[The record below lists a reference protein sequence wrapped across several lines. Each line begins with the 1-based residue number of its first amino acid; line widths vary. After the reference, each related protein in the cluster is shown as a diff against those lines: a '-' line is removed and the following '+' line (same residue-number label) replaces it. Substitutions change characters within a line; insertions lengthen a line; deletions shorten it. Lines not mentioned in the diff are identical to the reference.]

1 MPGEDIAVS
10 NGGRVLDISP
20 GVIVIEDD
28 RDKLVLRFQGV
39 NRSCRIVNKR
49 FDRQERRPRKNH
61 LCFLYTSNGLR
72 DFGVP
77 ALLPVIRTN

>member
-39 NRSCRIVNKR
+39 NRS
-49 FDRQERRPRKNH
+49 
-61 LCFLYTSNGLR
+61 
-72 DFGVP
+72 
-77 ALLPVIRTN
+77 